1 MRKKI
6 GRPTK
11 LNPATEKRLLE
22 ALRDGATYKAAC
34 AHAGIDYKTFRSW
47 ILRGEE
53 KKSGKFRRFLEAVE
67 KAEHE
72 AEMKCIKA
80 WVSKIDE
87 DWRAAK
93 EFLERRFPEEW
104 GKSVAIT
111 QEAPFRIILEE
122 DAPDSEEV

>member
-11 LNPATEKRLLE
+11 LNPTIEKRILE
-22 ALRDGATYKAAC
+22 ALRDGATYRSAC
-34 AHAGIDYKTFRSW
+34 AYAGIDYKTFRSW
-47 ILRGEE
+47 MLKGEG
-53 KKSGKFRRFLEAVE
+53 KRSGKFRRFWEAVQ

-104 GKSVAIT
+104 GRAVSIT
-111 QEAPFRIILEE
+111 QESPFRVIIE
-122 DAPDSEEV
+122 DDSDTDTA